1 MRNTISVRGARE
13 NNLKNVSVDIPREK
27 LVVLTGISGSG
38 KSSLAF
44 ETIYAEGQR
53 RFLDSMSAF
62 SRKHVAKL
70 KKPDVDFIHGLSP
83 VISIEQKSVSQ
94 NPRSTVGTM
103 TDIYDY
109 LRVLYA
115 TSGIAH
121 CPHCGRDVPTRTPA
135 QMAEHI
141 LSLPRGTVVEIDAPV
156 FKIYGEDYPYLLGDI
171 RSKGHRRMRIN
182 DELVDISEAMEMDE
196 SLDYEM
202 DVVIDTFIVKPE
214 IFKNIV
220 VSIEHG
226 LRVGEGFLRWRI
238 LKNPTTNLPQGR
250 SATPKGRGAEE
261 WFNAFSCPE
270 HHCTFGETEPWYF
283 SFNEP
288 DSWCRTC
295 LGLGTYLRVHPSL
308 IVPDKSRSI
317 LEGAIVPEAFRW
329 DKNNWRTQIF
339 YSVAAKYG
347 IDLDVPFSE
356 LPAWAVDIIFYG
368 TKGEKVPIVLPEGTT
383 VGRERE
389 GRLFAFDG
397 FINDIERHYRKHRK
411 EGMANH
417 WMDEWLKK
425 VMVEH
430 TCPDCAGQKFLRQ
443 RLMVTLPSP
452 RGRGAVGEGG
462 KSITELGD
470 MTLSELKDFL
480 VNLPALTRKRAAGEN
495 IAKEVIAR
503 LDLLLDIGLDY
514 MSLNRRATTLS
525 GGESQR
531 IRLSVQIGSELQG
544 MLYVLDEPS
553 IGLHPRDNAKMI
565 KTLQHLRDIGNSVI
579 VVEHDEATIRA
590 ADHIIEIGPGP
601 GVHGGEVVA
610 QGAPAA
616 ILKNNKSLTGLFLS
630 GKRAIDMPAQ
640 RRVLNG
646 KWLTV
651 RGARQNNLKNIDV
664 AIPLGGL
671 VCITGVSGSGK
682 STLVNEILHK
692 KLVSV
697 LHDSRVMAGA
707 HDTLEGVEHVH
718 DVINIDQTPIGRT
731 HSSNPAT
738 YIGLY
743 DTIRQLFAGVNESVR
758 RGYTPARFSFNT
770 KGGRC
775 EECQGHGIIITSL
788 QFLPDVEAVCLAC
801 KGSRFN
807 AETMEIVF
815 RGKNIGEVLDLSV
828 EDAAEFFKDVPLLA
842 HKLKVMNQLG
852 LGYLKLGQSSTTI
865 SGGEAQRIKLAYE
878 LSKVKRGG
886 ANLYI
891 LDEPTTGLHFADIQR
906 LLDSLNL
913 LVDAGNSVLVIEHH
927 LDVIKTADW
936 VIDLG
941 PEGGKNGGTIVAQGT
956 PEDIAGCEH
965 SYTGQHLRHV
975 LTSHAQLAA

>member
-1 MRNTISVRGARE
+1 
-13 NNLKNVSVDIPREK
+13 
-27 LVVLTGISGSG
+27 
-38 KSSLAF
+38 
-44 ETIYAEGQR
+44 
-53 RFLDSMSAF
+53 
-62 SRKHVAKL
+62 
-70 KKPDVDFIHGLSP
+70 
-83 VISIEQKSVSQ
+83 
-94 NPRSTVGTM
+94 
-103 TDIYDY
+103 
-109 LRVLYA
+109 
-115 TSGIAH
+115 
-121 CPHCGRDVPTRTPA
+121 
-135 QMAEHI
+135 
-141 LSLPRGTVVEIDAPV
+141 
-156 FKIYGEDYPYLLGDI
+156 
-171 RSKGHRRMRIN
+171 
-182 DELVDISEAMEMDE
+182 
-196 SLDYEM
+196 
-202 DVVIDTFIVKPE
+202 
-214 IFKNIV
+214 
-220 VSIEHG
+220 
-226 LRVGEGFLRWRI
+226 
-238 LKNPTTNLPQGR
+238 
-250 SATPKGRGAEE
+250 
-261 WFNAFSCPE
+261 
-270 HHCTFGETEPWYF
+270 
-283 SFNEP
+283 
-288 DSWCRTC
+288 
-295 LGLGTYLRVHPSL
+295 
-308 IVPDKSRSI
+308 
-317 LEGAIVPEAFRW
+317 
-329 DKNNWRTQIF
+329 
-339 YSVAAKYG
+339 
-347 IDLDVPFSE
+347 
-356 LPAWAVDIIFYG
+356 
-368 TKGEKVPIVLPEGTT
+368 
-383 VGRERE
+383 
-389 GRLFAFDG
+389 
-397 FINDIERHYRKHRK
+397 
-411 EGMANH
+411 
-417 WMDEWLKK
+417 
-425 VMVEH
+425 
-430 TCPDCAGQKFLRQ
+430 
-443 RLMVTLPSP
+443 
-452 RGRGAVGEGG
+452 
-462 KSITELGD
+462 
-470 MTLSELKDFL
+470 
-480 VNLPALTRKRAAGEN
+480 
-495 IAKEVIAR
+495 
-503 LDLLLDIGLDY
+503 
-514 MSLNRRATTLS
+514 
-525 GGESQR
+525 
-531 IRLSVQIGSELQG
+531 
-544 MLYVLDEPS
+544 
-553 IGLHPRDNAKMI
+553 
-565 KTLQHLRDIGNSVI
+565 
-579 VVEHDEATIRA
+579 
-590 ADHIIEIGPGP
+590 
-601 GVHGGEVVA
+601 
-610 QGAPAA
+610 
-616 ILKNNKSLTGLFLS
+616 
-630 GKRAIDMPAQ
+630 
-640 RRVLNG
+640 
-646 KWLTV
+646 
-651 RGARQNNLKNIDV
+651 
-664 AIPLGGL
+664 L

-707 HDTLEGVEHVH
+707 HDTFEGVEHVH

>member
-1 MRNTISVRGARE
+1 
-13 NNLKNVSVDIPREK
+13 
-27 LVVLTGISGSG
+27 
-38 KSSLAF
+38 
-44 ETIYAEGQR
+44 
-53 RFLDSMSAF
+53 
-62 SRKHVAKL
+62 
-70 KKPDVDFIHGLSP
+70 
-83 VISIEQKSVSQ
+83 
-94 NPRSTVGTM
+94 
-103 TDIYDY
+103 
-109 LRVLYA
+109 
-115 TSGIAH
+115 
-121 CPHCGRDVPTRTPA
+121 
-135 QMAEHI
+135 
-141 LSLPRGTVVEIDAPV
+141 
-156 FKIYGEDYPYLLGDI
+156 
-171 RSKGHRRMRIN
+171 MRIN
-182 DELVDISEAMEMDE
+182 DELVDISEAVELDE
-196 SLDYEM
+196 ALDYEL
-202 DVVIDTFIVKPE
+202 DVVIDTVIVKPE
-214 IFKNIV
+214 IFKNLV
-220 VSIEHG
+220 VSIETG

-238 LKNPTTNLPQGR
+238 LKNPTP
-250 SATPKGRGAEE
+250 SPSPKGRGAED
-261 WFNAFSCPE
+261 WFNSFSCPQ

-295 LGLGTYLRVHPSL
+295 LGLGTYLRVHPDL

-317 LEGAIVPEAFRW
+317 LAGALVPEAFRW

-339 YSVAAKYG
+339 YSVATKYG
-347 IDLDVPFSE
+347 IDLDVPFSD
-356 LPAWAVDIIFYG
+356 LPAWAIDIIFSG
-368 TKGEKVPIVLPEGTT
+368 TKGEKVPIVLPEGAT
-383 VGRERE
+383 VGCERE
-389 GRLFAFDG
+389 GRMFSFDG

-411 EGMANH
+411 DGMANH
-417 WMDEWLKK
+417 WLDEWLKK

-430 TCPDCAGQKFLRQ
+430 TCPDCNGQKFLRQ
-443 RLMVTLPSP
+443 RLMVSLPSP
-452 RGRGAVGEGG
+452 HGRGAGGEGG
-462 KSITELGD
+462 AGKTITELGD
-470 MTLSELKDFL
+470 MSLSELKSFL
-480 VNLPALTRKRAAGEN
+480 GNLPALSRKRAAGEN
-495 IAKEVIAR
+495 IAREVIAR
-503 LDLLLDIGLDY
+503 IDLLLDIGLDY

-579 VVEHDEATIRA
+579 VVEHDESTIRA

-610 QGAPAA
+610 QGTPAA
-616 ILKNNKSLTGLFLS
+616 ILKNNRSLTGLFLS
-630 GKRAIDMPAQ
+630 GKRAIAMPAL
-640 RRVLNG
+640 RRGLNG
-646 KWLTV
+646 TWLTV

-664 AIPLGGL
+664 AIPLGRL

-692 KLVSV
+692 KLYSL

-707 HDTLEGVEHVH
+707 HDALEGIVHVH

-731 HSSNPAT
+731 LTSNPAT

-743 DTIRQLFAGVNESVR
+743 DSIRHLFAGVAESVK
-758 RGYTPARFSFNT
+758 RGYTPARFSFNA

-788 QFLPDVEAVCLAC
+788 QFLPDVEAVCLSC
-801 KGSRFN
+801 KGARYN
-807 AETMEIVF
+807 AETLEITY
-815 RGKNIGEVLDLSV
+815 RGKNIGDVLEMSV
-828 EDAAEFFKDVPLLA
+828 EDAAEFFKDVPLVA